1 MFTDTY
7 FSSIKSTRGNT
18 CAQVWKNDIEWIR
31 IDPISTKSHAHNLA
45 KKLFNNDGVP
55 SKIVID
61 GAREQI
67 LVKSK
72 EACQDATVQLQH
84 IEYNTPWD
92 NRAEGAVP

>member
-1 MFTDTY
+1 M
-7 FSSIKSTRGNT
+7 
-18 CAQVWKNDIEWIR
+18 
-31 IDPISTKSHAHNLA
+31 STKINAHHSA

-72 EACQDATVQLQH
+72 EACQGVMVQVQQLK
-84 IEYNTPWD
+84 YNTPWVYISGCAVRE
-92 NRAEGAVP
+92 NKGAARSAMKKSDCPARLCDYCA